1 MKGLHMAK
9 VNDQEIFIAAR
20 AVLDAKGFEKA
31 RLADVARK
39 LGISPAA
46 LYKHFSNKEDLFSSI
61 VEVWVE
67 KMDKPALDKAVRM
80 PENERITF
88 LHDWLLEFMTARRV
102 AFTED
107 PQMLVYYEKLLADGS
122 DLLTQ
127 RVQKFA
133 SAVEHIMA
141 WDTFKQQRGM
151 TIMFALTYFYH
162 PFFADKWDDTLFQT
176 LFESTWLELLP
187 IISQDLEIQEH

>member
-1 MKGLHMAK
+1 MAK